1 MVLLSSSL
9 IGANSRRILSTD
21 LKNSHLGYSLRG
33 FAVKVELLSSS
44 DAHIRYV
51 PAAMVDAGHAEI
63 AHQNG
68 KVRSIGLIATAAT
81 HVRMNPSSAAGALL
95 MVYETRRAPG
105 MLTFADSCSGL
116 FGSGVLRTIYAPLD
130 GLTR

>member
-1 MVLLSSSL
+1 
-9 IGANSRRILSTD
+9 
-21 LKNSHLGYSLRG
+21 LGYSLRG

-51 PAAMVDAGHAEI
+51 PAAMVNAGHAEI

-81 HVRMNPSSAAGALL
+81 HARMIGPPSDGRALGVRFTRWVRLHVMGAPRRIGDARHRASSPLA
-95 MVYETRRAPG
+95 R
-105 MLTFADSCSGL
+105 
-116 FGSGVLRTIYAPLD
+116 LRVNAFPA
-130 GLTR
+130 